1 MIRLQLGVLSFWL
14 DVAGL
19 LEWYDASCL
28 VLSCLSGFTLV
39 YLSDTMRRVLFCLS
53 GFTSV
58 YLNSTTTAGCLVL
71 FCLVFLALRWF
82 T

>member
-19 LEWYDASCL
+19 LEWYDVSCL
-28 VLSCLSGFTLV
+28 VLSCLSGFA
-39 YLSDTMRRVLFCLS
+39 
-53 GFTSV
+53 SV
-58 YLNSTTTAGCLVL
+58 YLTGTNTACCLVL
-71 FCLVFLALRWF
+71 FCHVFLAFPWF